1 MNIKSNQQFNF
12 NRNHQGFSLL
22 EVTIGLVILGLLLTL
37 FTGIFQLLS
46 ETEKE
51 KFERVGIYKV
61 QKALNTFL
69 AVNMFLPCP
78 DTDNDGSENRD
89 ADASCTDREG
99 YLPYKDLGI
108 NGVDAWGNPYYY
120 RVNQQA
126 ENVTYITDVCSSASV
141 MGNGGVKSGADG
153 AGDLRL
159 CPDSN
164 IYYCGGTGSCNSVC
178 SPASCIE
185 LDPRT
190 NDQLPPY
197 FHLATPPY
205 GSLAGSYNLQ
215 IYPQS
220 DTAYDG
226 SDGDP
231 FGGPL
236 GNGTVAVALSWGANG
251 DQTYRYNDAVNSCV
265 VGTAAE
271 LENCDD
277 DRVFVDIKT
286 GEGRDFITW
295 VTVNQAKMALIYNG
309 EFR

>member
-1 MNIKSNQQFNF
+1 MNIKLNHQQNS
-12 NRNHQGFSLL
+12 RNKYQGFSIL
-22 EVTIGLVILGLLLTL
+22 EVALGLLIVGVLLTM
-37 FTGIFQLLS
+37 FAGIFQLLS

-51 KFERVGIYKV
+51 KVERIGIYEV
-61 QKALNTFL
+61 QNALNTFL

-78 DTDNDGSENRD
+78 DTDNNGTENRAVD
-89 ADASCTDREG
+89 LSCSDREG

-108 NGVDAWGNPYYY
+108 NGTDAWGNPYYY

-126 ENVTYITDVCSSASV
+126 ENSAYISDVCSSASV
-141 MGNGGVKSGADG
+141 MGNGGVKSGADA

-164 IYYCGGTGSCNSVC
+164 IYYCSLGGCDAGCDSTCV
-178 SPASCIE
+178 E

-197 FHLATPPY
+197 FHLATPPF
-205 GSLAGSYNLQ
+205 GSLAGSFNLQ
-215 IYPQS
+215 VYPQT

-226 SDGDP
+226 SDGNP

-251 DQTYRYNDAVNSCV
+251 KETYRYGAASNSCV
-265 VGTAAE
+265 SGTLAE

-277 DRVFVDIKT
+277 DRVFVDMKT
-286 GEGRDFITW
+286 GEGRDYITW
-295 VTVNQAKMALIYNG
+295 VTVNQAKMALIYTG